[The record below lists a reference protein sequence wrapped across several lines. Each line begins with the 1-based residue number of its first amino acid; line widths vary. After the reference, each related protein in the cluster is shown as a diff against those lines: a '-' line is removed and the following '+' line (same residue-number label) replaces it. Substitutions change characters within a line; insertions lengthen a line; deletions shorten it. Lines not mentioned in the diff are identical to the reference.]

1 MPASSNAAR
10 SGRGEAKAAS
20 ARRLAAAALRI
31 AALSAL
37 IILLAGIGVAMFQNH
52 LLYFPQRASVTE
64 MTSAGLSPWPTAPE
78 FRGLLA
84 EPAVPARATAIIF
97 HGNAGHAGHRQFYA
111 DVLTR
116 LGVRV
121 ILAEYPAYGARA
133 GELGEPSLVADAEQ
147 TIALAHARYPGP
159 LLIIGESLGAG
170 VAAAASVRHRQAI
183 SGLLLFTPWD
193 RLEQVASFHYPLLP
207 VKWLLRDRYDSVSHL
222 ASFGRPVLI
231 AVAGDDRI
239 VPARF
244 GQALYE
250 SLAAPQAP
258 VGHRRRRPQ
267 RLVRP
272 ARRRLVAAG
281 ARLPDR
287 RDALSRASAPAARAA
302 TLLAEPAAATPHQ
315 HSLLA
320 GFAGS
325 IFWLDSL
332 ARFFSPPS
340 AHAASASPA

>member
-10 SGRGEAKAAS
+10 SGRGEAKAAA
-20 ARRLAAAALRI
+20 ARSLAAAALRI

-250 SLAAPQAP
+250 SLAPP
-258 VGHRRRRPQ
+258 K
-267 RLVRP
+267 RLSVI
-272 ARRRLVAAG
+272 AG
-281 ARLPDR
+281 ADHNDWFDQLD
-287 RDALSRASAPAARAA
+287 DAWWRQALDFL
-302 TLLAEPAAATPHQ
+302 TAETH
-315 HSLLA
+315 
-320 GFAGS
+320 
-325 IFWLDSL
+325 
-332 ARFFSPPS
+332 
-340 AHAASASPA
+340 